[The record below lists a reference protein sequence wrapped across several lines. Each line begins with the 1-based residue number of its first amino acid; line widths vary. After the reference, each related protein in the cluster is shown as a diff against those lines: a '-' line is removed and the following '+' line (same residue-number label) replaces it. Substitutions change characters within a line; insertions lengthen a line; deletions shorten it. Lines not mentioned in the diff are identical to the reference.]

1 MDKIWIREN
10 IGELRISRERNGIKK
25 FVGFRNTRVVAFIIW
40 LLRNVLC
47 GSNKFSNYQANR
59 VLIIR
64 YKDHILI
71 TMTTVLRILGSKS
84 Q

>member
-40 LLRNVLC
+40 LLRKCLMWL
-47 GSNKFSNYQANR
+47 Q
-59 VLIIR
+59 
-64 YKDHILI
+64 
-71 TMTTVLRILGSKS
+71 
-84 Q
+84 

>member
-1 MDKIWIREN
+1 MENSELADRE
-10 IGELRISRERNGIKK
+10 IGIKK
-25 FVGFRNTRVVAFIIW
+25 YVGFRNTRVLAFIIW

-71 TMTTVLRILGSKS
+71 SMTTVLRIFGAKS

>member
-59 VLIIR
+59 VLIR
-64 YKDHILI
+64 YKDHILR